1 MTKDLT
7 VGSPWTVLWK
17 FCLPLFG
24 SVIFQQ
30 LYNIADSLI
39 AGIFVG
45 EAALAAVGNAYE
57 VTLLFIAVSFGCNI
71 GCSVITAQQFGARQ
85 YGEMKTAVYTAL
97 IGSGVLCVIL
107 IAAGFAGLDWMLNLI
122 QTPGDVFA
130 DCRNYLQIYILSLP
144 FVFCYNVATGIF
156 SALGDSQTPFWFL
169 VGSSLANIG
178 MDVLFVTVFSMGV
191 PGVAWATLICQG
203 ISCILAMCTVF
214 RKLCQIHTEMPVQV
228 FSPKLLR
235 RIAVVAI
242 PSMLQQSFISVGNIV
257 IQGIINPYGSGVMAG
272 YSAAVK
278 LNNLVTT
285 SFTTIG
291 NGMSNYTAQ
300 NIGAANPKRV
310 KQGYWAGL
318 KMVWLLSVPLSVLY
332 LFCGEGLVGLFLDSN
347 AAEAVKT
354 GVIFLRTV
362 APFYMIAATKFIS
375 DGVLRG
381 TGKMG
386 RFMFSTF
393 AALLLRVVLA
403 SIFSELYGS
412 NGIWLAWPIGWGLG
426 MALSGMFV
434 LSAVYK
440 RKSTQ

>member
-7 VGSPWTVLWK
+7 VGNPGTVLWK
-17 FCLPLFG
+17 FSLPLFG

-30 LYNIADSLI
+30 MYNIADSLI
-39 AGIFVG
+39 AGKFIG
-45 EAALAAVGNAYE
+45 ETALATVGNAYE

-85 YGEMKTAVYTAL
+85 YGEMKTAVYTSL
-97 IGSGVLCVIL
+97 IGSGALCAL
-107 IAAGFAGLDWMLNLI
+107 LMAMGFLGLDWMLNLI

-130 DCRNYLQIYILSLP
+130 DCKDYLHIYILSLP
-144 FVFCYNVATGIF
+144 FVFGYNVATGIF

-203 ISCILAMCTVF
+203 ISCILAICAIF
-214 RKLCQIHTEMPVQV
+214 RKLRRIHTETPVQV

-318 KMVWLLSVPLSVLY
+318 KMVWLLSAPLSVLY

-347 AAEAVKT
+347 AAEAVET
-354 GVIFLRTV
+354 GAIFLRTV

-381 TGKMG
+381 AGKMG
-386 RFMFSTF
+386 RFMISTF
-393 AALLLRVVLA
+393 AALLLRVILA
-403 SIFSELYGS
+403 YIFSELYGS

-426 MALSGMFV
+426 MVLSGIFV
-434 LSAVYK
+434 LSTIYK
-440 RKSTQ
+440 CKSTQ

>member
-1 MTKDLT
+1 
-7 VGSPWTVLWK
+7 
-17 FCLPLFG
+17 
-24 SVIFQQ
+24 
-30 LYNIADSLI
+30 
-39 AGIFVG
+39 
-45 EAALAAVGNAYE
+45 
-57 VTLLFIAVSFGCNI
+57 
-71 GCSVITAQQFGARQ
+71 
-85 YGEMKTAVYTAL
+85 MKTAVYTSL
-97 IGSGVLCVIL
+97 IGSGALCAL
-107 IAAGFAGLDWMLNLI
+107 LMAMGFLGLDWMLNLI

-130 DCRNYLQIYILSLP
+130 DCKDYLHIYILSLP
-144 FVFCYNVATGIF
+144 FVFGYNVATGIF

-203 ISCILAMCTVF
+203 ISCILAICAVF
-214 RKLCQIHTEMPVQV
+214 RKLRRIHTETPVQV

-318 KMVWLLSVPLSVLY
+318 KMVWLLSAPLSVLY

-347 AAEAVKT
+347 AAEAVNT

>member
-107 IAAGFAGLDWMLNLI
+107 MAAGFAGLDWMLNLI

-144 FVFCYNVATGIF
+144 FVFGYNVATGIF

-291 NGMSNYTAQ
+291 NGMSSYTAQ

-332 LFCGEGLVGLFLDSN
+332 LFCGEGLVGLFLNSN

>member
-7 VGSPWTVLWK
+7 VGNPGTVLWK

-30 LYNIADSLI
+30 MYNIADSLI
-39 AGIFVG
+39 AGKFIG

-85 YGEMKTAVYTAL
+85 YGEMKTAVYTSL
-97 IGSGVLCVIL
+97 IGSGALCAL
-107 IAAGFAGLDWMLNLI
+107 LMAMGFLGLDWMLNLI

-130 DCRNYLQIYILSLP
+130 DCKDYLRIYILSLP
-144 FVFCYNVATGIF
+144 FVFGYNVATGIF

-178 MDVLFVTVFSMGV
+178 MDVLFVAVFSMGV

-203 ISCILAMCTVF
+203 VSCILAMVVVF
-214 RKLCQIHTEMPVQV
+214 RKLRQIHTETPVQV

-235 RIAVVAI
+235 QIAIVAV

-291 NGMSNYTAQ
+291 NGISNYSAQ
-300 NIGAANPKRV
+300 NIGAANLERV
-310 KQGYWAGL
+310 KKGYWAGL
-318 KMVWLLSVPLSVLY
+318 KLVWLLSVPLSVLY
-332 LFCGEGLVGLFLDSN
+332 LVCGKGLVGLFLDSN
-347 AAEAVKT
+347 AAEAEET

-381 TGKMG
+381 AGKMG
-386 RFMFSTF
+386 RFMISTF
-393 AALLLRVVLA
+393 AALLLRVILA
-403 SIFSELYGS
+403 YIFSELYGS

-426 MALSGMFV
+426 MVLSGLFGLTGLLAKMF
-434 LSAVYK
+434 
-440 RKSTQ
+440 

>member
-7 VGSPWTVLWK
+7 VGNPGTVVWK
-17 FCLPLFG
+17 FSLPLFG

-30 LYNIADSLI
+30 MYNIADSLI
-39 AGIFVG
+39 AGKFIG
-45 EAALAAVGNAYE
+45 ETALAAVGNAYE

-85 YGEMKTAVYTAL
+85 YGEMKTAVYTSL
-97 IGSGVLCVIL
+97 IGSGALCAL
-107 IAAGFAGLDWMLNLI
+107 LMAMGFLGLDWMLNLI

-130 DCRNYLQIYILSLP
+130 DCKDYLHIYILSLP
-144 FVFCYNVATGIF
+144 FVFGYNVATGIF

-203 ISCILAMCTVF
+203 ISCILAICAIF
-214 RKLCQIHTEMPVQV
+214 RKLRRIHTETPVQV

-318 KMVWLLSVPLSVLY
+318 KMVWLLSAPLSVLY
-332 LFCGEGLVGLFLDSN
+332 LF
-347 AAEAVKT
+347 
-354 GVIFLRTV
+354 
-362 APFYMIAATKFIS
+362 
-375 DGVLRG
+375 
-381 TGKMG
+381 
-386 RFMFSTF
+386 
-393 AALLLRVVLA
+393 
-403 SIFSELYGS
+403 
-412 NGIWLAWPIGWGLG
+412 
-426 MALSGMFV
+426 
-434 LSAVYK
+434 
-440 RKSTQ
+440 

>member
-7 VGSPWTVLWK
+7 VGNPGTVLWK
-17 FCLPLFG
+17 FSLPLFG

-30 LYNIADSLI
+30 MYNIADSLI
-39 AGIFVG
+39 AGKFIG
-45 EAALAAVGNAYE
+45 ETALAAVGNAYE

-85 YGEMKTAVYTAL
+85 YGEMKTAVYTSL
-97 IGSGVLCVIL
+97 IGSGALCAL
-107 IAAGFAGLDWMLNLI
+107 LMAMGFLGLDWMLNLI

-130 DCRNYLQIYILSLP
+130 DCKDYLHIYILSLP
-144 FVFCYNVATGIF
+144 FVFGYNVATGIF

-178 MDVLFVTVFSMGV
+178 MDVLLVTVFSMGV

-203 ISCILAMCTVF
+203 ISCILAICAVF
-214 RKLCQIHTEMPVQV
+214 RKLRRIHTETPVQV

-242 PSMLQQSFISVGNIV
+242 PSMLQQSFISVGNTV

-318 KMVWLLSVPLSVLY
+318 KMVWLLSAPLSVLY

-347 AAEAVKT
+347 AAEAVNT

-426 MALSGMFV
+426 MVLSGIFV
-434 LSAVYK
+434 LSTIYK
-440 RKSTQ
+440 CKSTQ